1 MTVIK
6 DISLN
11 MVAAIDDEIG
21 YSWRNGELPLGE
33 HEGCTDVT
41 LKEGA
46 MIKAYTDGT
55 IVIDIGGML
64 AFLPSGGYK
73 EVTIT

>member
-1 MTVIK
+1 MIVIK

-21 YSWRNGELPLGE
+21 YSWRNGALPLGE
-33 HEGCTDVT
+33 LEGCADVT
-41 LKEGA
+41 LEEGV
-46 MIKAYTDGT
+46 IFKAYTDGT
-55 IVIDIGGML
+55 IVLDIGGKI